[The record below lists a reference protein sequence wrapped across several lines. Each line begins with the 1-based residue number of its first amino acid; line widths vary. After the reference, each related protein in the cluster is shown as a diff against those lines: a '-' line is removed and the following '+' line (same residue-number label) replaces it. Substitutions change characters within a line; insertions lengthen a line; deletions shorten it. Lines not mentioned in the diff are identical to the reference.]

1 MKLNPT
7 SWIDRSL
14 RDRLLKRE
22 KQILNLQTE
31 LDLLM
36 KDRDTWVGAAG
47 ILAAK
52 IEEEH
57 GGDAI
62 EAMHQAWKQA
72 AARA

>member
-47 ILAAK
+47 ILATR